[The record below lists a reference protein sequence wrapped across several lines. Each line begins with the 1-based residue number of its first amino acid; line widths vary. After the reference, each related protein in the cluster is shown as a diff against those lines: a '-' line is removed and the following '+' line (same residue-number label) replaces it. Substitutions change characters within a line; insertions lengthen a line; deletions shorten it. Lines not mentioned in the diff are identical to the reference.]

1 MKHTMGVGAGFSSR
15 EEGLDLLA
23 AHLACL
29 DPDTELARERLE
41 REIGPRLARLLLTAL
56 SRTVPAAA

>member
-1 MKHTMGVGAGFSSR
+1 MELAADLSPR

-23 AHLACL
+23 THLACL
-29 DPDTELARERLE
+29 DPDTECARDRLE

-56 SRTVPAAA
+56 SQAVAAAA

>member
-1 MKHTMGVGAGFSSR
+1 MELAAGSPPR

-29 DPDTELARERLE
+29 DPETEGARDRLE
-41 REIGPRLARLLLTAL
+41 REIGPRLARLLVTAL
-56 SRTVPAAA
+56 SRTMPAAA

>member
-1 MKHTMGVGAGFSSR
+1 MELAASSPR

-29 DPDTELARERLE
+29 DPDTEIARERLE
-41 REIGPRLARLLLTAL
+41 REIGPRLSRLLVTAL
-56 SRTVPAAA
+56 SRTIPAAA

>member
-1 MKHTMGVGAGFSSR
+1 MELAASLSPR

-29 DPDTELARERLE
+29 DPDTERARERLE

-56 SRTVPAAA
+56 SRTVAAAA

>member
-1 MKHTMGVGAGFSSR
+1 MELAADVSPR

-29 DPDTELARERLE
+29 DPDVECARDRLE
-41 REIGPRLARLLLTAL
+41 REIGPRLVRLLLTAL
-56 SRTVPAAA
+56 SRTVAAAA